1 MSESTPSTLPVVDG
15 VDTTCDR
22 SVGPTHPKLSLW
34 QTAQQPLWQNS
45 NMNRT
50 SQWNF
55 ERDEILE
62 AQLGKKMETSRA
74 WHLRGKSQ
82 TKQNK
87 ERK

>member
-1 MSESTPSTLPVVDG
+1 
-15 VDTTCDR
+15 
-22 SVGPTHPKLSLW
+22 
-34 QTAQQPLWQNS
+34 
-45 NMNRT
+45 MNRT

-87 ERK
+87 ERKYDKNNRIFSLLASAKNLDRLAIPDRFFMLT